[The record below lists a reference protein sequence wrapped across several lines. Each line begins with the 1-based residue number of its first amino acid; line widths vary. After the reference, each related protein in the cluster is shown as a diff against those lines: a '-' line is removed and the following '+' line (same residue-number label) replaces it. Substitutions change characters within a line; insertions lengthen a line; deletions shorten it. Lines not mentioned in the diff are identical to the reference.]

1 MNPYLVAL
9 SRQLLHALLE
19 EADQM
24 TMEQRADAR
33 ADLMGWV
40 DDREKDRLLRMPT
53 SGRIQ

>member
-1 MNPYLVAL
+1 MNPHLVAL

-19 EADQM
+19 EADQL
-24 TMEQRADAR
+24 TPKQKVDAR